1 MGPGASW
8 ASGLSRKGTAGAPKG
23 PGFKV
28 PHENETTDPTH
39 AVSVWGASRGGRG
52 SANVRRER
60 GELAEWSSPR
70 SGRARPTLA
79 EPLSDRAS
87 GG

>member
-8 ASGLSRKGTAGAPKG
+8 ASGLSRKGTAGAPKS

-28 PHENETTDPTH
+28 PHENETTHPTH
-39 AVSVWGASRGGRG
+39 AGSVWGASRGGGG
-52 SANVRRER
+52 SANVRRG
-60 GELAEWSSPR
+60 GELAEWPSLR